1 MQVDD
6 GSMGMNKTMTG
17 LIFGVVIG
25 WLVGTALEN
34 SSICTIGERSIVGG
48 GSSPFAFCT
57 MPIIIVFALVG
68 FWLGKQIE
76 HDAPLY

>member
-1 MQVDD
+1 MA
-6 GSMGMNKTMTG
+6 MNKIMLG
-17 LIFGVVIG
+17 LVFGAVLG

-57 MPIIIVFALVG
+57 LPIILVFALAG
-68 FWLGKQIE
+68 FWLGRKIE
-76 HDAPLY
+76 HNQPLY